1 MNVSSPHP
9 ASVPSIRSVPSV
21 SSVRSVRSV
30 RSVPP
35 VPTVPSVPP
44 VPTVLSVASASAPAA
59 TRRSVLR
66 GLGVAAAAGTAAL
79 CRPAATA
86 HAAPAGRPTAGA
98 SGTYALTLVHLGRD
112 GAPTTDY
119 RTLLTALSGPD
130 AGTGRQLKDLPS
142 TVTVQVP
149 AGRYL
154 LDSAIATRP
163 VGEENWGNDWLVQ
176 PRLDIDRD
184 MTLVLDARVA
194 RPVDIRP
201 PVADARFEQ
210 AGAFAQVTYEGVTG
224 FANLM
229 TKSLDLRTAH
239 LGPAA
244 ERGAVET
251 WVDSYWS
258 RPRGV
263 CALGYAF
270 RGERA
275 LTGLVRHPAPGDLA
289 TLVVRAGGPASGG
302 GTGLV
307 DFSPSAGPSPALALA
322 VPSGTTGT
330 FLLTPERGTWDLVYG
345 AHSAPEEPAHHYFV
359 LGRTFTPGSTTVHT
373 FDTPV
378 FGPAI
383 DSSPGARPVAQRTGD
398 TLDLTVPLLADGD
411 GHVPSTPLFTA
422 STVTLHRDG
431 RLVATR
437 RGEKP
442 GHASFT
448 VPAGRA
454 AYRLTA
460 SATLSRGSVTAAWTF
475 LSAATATATDLP
487 LSAVRF
493 GPDLGL
499 DGTAPAHTTSRVA
512 VTVEGA
518 ARRSG
523 VRSLTVSV
531 STDRGTTWTRAA
543 VSGGRIT
550 VTTPG
555 PGKAVSLRAEL
566 TDAHGNTLTQTHID
580 AYVTRAATGAR

>member
-1 MNVSSPHP
+1 MQIMNVSSKHSPS
-9 ASVPSIRSVPSV
+9 SVPSVPSV
-21 SSVRSVRSV
+21 SS
-30 RSVPP
+30 
-35 VPTVPSVPP
+35 
-44 VPTVLSVASASAPAA
+44 ASAPTA
-59 TRRSVLR
+59 TRRSLLR
-66 GLGVAAAAGTAAL
+66 GLGVATAAGAAAVCLPVGA
-79 CRPAATA
+79 A
-86 HAAPAGRPTAGA
+86 HAAPAGRPTRRA
-98 SGTYALTLVHLGRD
+98 SDTYTLTLVHLGRD
-112 GAPTTDY
+112 GRPTTDY

-130 AGTGRQLKDLPS
+130 AGSGRQVKELPG

-149 AGRYL
+149 AGRYM
-154 LDSAIATRP
+154 LDSTIGTRP

-176 PRLDIDRD
+176 PRLDVDRD

-201 PVADARFEQ
+201 PVADAGFEQ
-210 AGAFAQVTYEGVTG
+210 AGAFAKVTYEGVTG
-224 FANLM
+224 LANLM
-229 TKSLDLRTAH
+229 TRSLDLRTAH

-258 RPRGV
+258 RPGGV

-289 TLVVRAGGPASGG
+289 TLVVRAGAPASGG

-322 VPSGTTGT
+322 VPSGSTGT

-345 AHSAPEEPAHHYFV
+345 AHSEPEGPANDYFV
-359 LGRTFTPGSTTVHT
+359 LGRSFTPGSTTVHT

-378 FGPAI
+378 FGPAV

-411 GHVPSTPLFTA
+411 GHAPSSPLFTA

-431 RLVATR
+431 KLVATR

-460 SATLSRGSVTAAWTF
+460 SATRSRGSVTAAWTF
-475 LSAATATATDLP
+475 TSAATATATDLP

-493 GPDLGL
+493 RPDLAL

-512 VTVEGA
+512 VTAEGA

-531 STDRGTTWTRAA
+531 STDRGATWTRAA
-543 VSGGRIT
+543 VTGGRIT

-555 PGKAVSLRAEL
+555 PGQAVSLRAEL